1 MSNCNSNVRRRPL
14 APITPSGQRLT
25 AQSYQLLRDRL
36 LSEYPGVRCE
46 LARAVSSV
54 PKGPLDVNAVW
65 SAFGSKPLFSNTRL
79 TSAAKYTEAWDN
91 RLFPS
96 MEEFLLPD
104 WEIRYDPIAKKGWR
118 SNSCYTYNAKRV
130 AELQSRLK
138 REGCPGVSISR
149 LHAMRS
155 AGLGLRQRVDE
166 VGVTGNLVDLNL
178 ENCISAEALYGAVAP
193 FCCALGIGW
202 GQTTVFHALVDAG
215 FDVVKPDVHV
225 TRTLA
230 FFNELPKSEAACKK
244 TRNYLAQPYGPAS
257 VVQAARTLAKLIE
270 PLESSNGNAHREVD
284 IILLHASAT
293 GLLAVLQSGR

>member
-1 MSNCNSNVRRRPL
+1 MSNCNSSVRRKPL
-14 APITPSGQRLT
+14 APLTPSGQTLT
-25 AQSYQLLRDRL
+25 AQFYKILRDRL
-36 LSEYPGVRCE
+36 LNEYPEVQHALTRAVFSLPKAPLGVR
-46 LARAVSSV
+46 
-54 PKGPLDVNAVW
+54 AVW
-65 SAFGSKPLFSNTRL
+65 NAFGSKPLFSNNTL
-79 TSAAKYTEAWDN
+79 ASATQYTNAWGN
-91 RLFPS
+91 KLFPS
-96 MEEFLLPD
+96 MEEFLSPE
-104 WEIRYDPIAKKGWR
+104 WEIRYIPIAKKGWR

-155 AGLGLRQRVDE
+155 AGLWLRQRVDE
-166 VGVTGNLVDLNL
+166 VGVTGNLIDLNL

-202 GQTTVFHALVDAG
+202 KQTTVFHALVDAG